1 MSSFLNRFPGE
12 IELRLRLSDSP
23 KLPMIPVDFTGVPPM
38 STVQLS
44 PSRTAW
50 QNPPWV
56 LLACIIGLMT
66 LGVTGIARGDE
77 LAGGVKFH
85 ERQLVWITLGL
96 PVLAA
101 ASFFNYRRLAAVAKT
116 LFGINILLLLAVYFF
131 PPVNGSQRWIPLGPI
146 SFQPSESAKIFFIL
160 VLAEHLRHQ
169 SHYRTF
175 LGLIPPFLM
184 ALIPLALILK
194 EPDLGTSLLFL
205 PVLFAMLFAAGA
217 RGKHLIAIAFLGL
230 LALPV
235 LWMLMS
241 AEQKSRVTTLF
252 TQQDGGAAPTGEG
265 YHLHQSKQVLSLGGL
280 WGSEFSGEMSDNPQA
295 YHLPA
300 GQTDFV
306 FCMLGERWG
315 LGGCCLV
322 LLLLLLLFARGLSVA
337 ASTREPFGRLIA
349 VGVVA
354 LLATQTVI
362 NSGMTVGL
370 MPVTGLTLP
379 LVSYGGA
386 SMLTTCLSLGLLISV
401 CLHRTY
407 DISGKPFA
415 FRDP

>member
-1 MSSFLNRFPGE
+1 LRERSMSSG
-12 IELRLRLSDSP
+12 SY
-23 KLPMIPVDFTGVPPM
+23 
-38 STVQLS
+38 S
-44 PSRTAW
+44 PSRSAL
-50 QNPPWV
+50 QHPPWV
-56 LLACIIGLMT
+56 LLGCVVALMA

-77 LAGGVKFH
+77 LAGGVKFS

-96 PVLAA
+96 PILAA
-101 ASFFNYRRLAAVAKT
+101 ASFFNYRRLAGAAQ
-116 LFGINILLLLAVYFF
+116 LLYGLNILLLLAVYFF

-146 SFQPSESAKIFFIL
+146 SFQPSESAKILFIL
-160 VLAEHLRHQ
+160 VLAAHLRHREN
-169 SHYRTF
+169 YRT
-175 LGLIPPFLM
+175 LVGLVPPFLM
-184 ALIPLALILK
+184 ALVPLALILK

-205 PVLFAMLFAAGA
+205 PVLYAMLFAAGA
-217 RGKHLIAIAFLGL
+217 RLRHLLTIALLGIL
-230 LALPV
+230 TLPA

-241 AEQKSRVTTLF
+241 GEQKSRVTTLF
-252 TQQDGGAAPTGEG
+252 TQRDGGAAPTGDG
-265 YHLHQSKQVLSLGGL
+265 YHLHQSKQVLALGGL
-280 WGSEFSGEMSDNPQA
+280 WGSELTGEPIDNPNA

-315 LGGCCLV
+315 LVGCCLT
-322 LLLLLLLFARGLSVA
+322 LGLLLLLFGRGLKVA

-386 SMLTTCLSLGLLISV
+386 SLLTTCLSLGLLISV
-401 CLHRTY
+401 NLHRGY
-407 DISGKPFA
+407 DVAGDPFA
-415 FRDP
+415 FRDE

>member
-1 MSSFLNRFPGE
+1 
-12 IELRLRLSDSP
+12 
-23 KLPMIPVDFTGVPPM
+23 M
-38 STVQLS
+38 STASLTS
-44 PSRTAW
+44 SRQTL
-50 QNPPWV
+50 QHPPWIM
-56 LLACIIGLMT
+56 LGCIVALMI

-96 PVLAA
+96 PVLAIS
-101 ASFFNYRRLAAVAKT
+101 SFFNYRRLADVA
-116 LFGINILLLLAVYFF
+116 LILYGCNVLLLLAVYFF

-146 SFQPSESAKIFFIL
+146 SFQPSESAKILFIL
-160 VLAEHLRHQ
+160 VLASHLRHQ
-169 SHYRTF
+169 ENYRTL
-175 LGLIPPFLM
+175 LGLFPPFMM
-184 ALIPLALILK
+184 ALVPLALILK

-205 PVLFAMLFAAGA
+205 PVLYAMLFAAGA
-217 RGKHLIAIAFLGL
+217 RLKHLLLIALLGVITL
-230 LALPV
+230 PALW
-235 LWMLMS
+235 LLMS
-241 AEQKSRVTTLF
+241 GEQKSRVTTLF
-252 TQQDGGAAPTGEG
+252 TQQDGGPAPTGDG
-265 YHLHQSKQVLSLGGL
+265 YHLHQSKQVLALGGL
-280 WGSEFSGEMSDNPQA
+280 GGSEFQGEMVENPSA

-315 LGGCCLV
+315 LIGCGVTLS
-322 LLLLLLLFARGLSVA
+322 LLLLLFARGLSVA
-337 ASTREPFGRLIA
+337 GGTREPFGRLIA

-386 SMLTTCLSLGLLISV
+386 SLLTTCLSLGLLISV
-401 CLHRTY
+401 HLHRGY
-407 DISGKPFA
+407 DVAGDPFA
-415 FRDP
+415 FRE